1 MAVRVLIVD
10 DHQLT
15 RAAISGVVRLDPRLM
30 LVGQSDSGELAL
42 QAITSLNPDVV
53 CLDVLMPG
61 MDGLAVLQRIRHD
74 HPTIRVV
81 MITGANTADVM
92 KKAIDLGAH
101 GFVVKPFSARDVLCA
116 IDTALRSG
124 EQSSVAPS

>member
-1 MAVRVLIVD
+1 MAARVLIVD

-15 RAAISGVVRLDPRLM
+15 RAAISGVVRLDPKLM

-61 MDGLAVLQRIRHD
+61 MDGLAVLQRIRQD

-81 MITGANTADVM
+81 MITGANTVDVM

-116 IDTALRSG
+116 IDAALRSG
-124 EQSSVAPS
+124 DQSAVAPS